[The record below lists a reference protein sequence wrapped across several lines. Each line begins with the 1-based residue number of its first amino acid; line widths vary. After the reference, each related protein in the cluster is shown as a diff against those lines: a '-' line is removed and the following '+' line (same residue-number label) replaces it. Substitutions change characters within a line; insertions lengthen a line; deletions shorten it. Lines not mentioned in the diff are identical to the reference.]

1 LESDWRKVI
10 ARYNHPDLER
20 SVGQLASTLLLYL
33 AAWYSM
39 YRSLELSYALTLA
52 LSVPAGGLLVR
63 LFIIVHDCGHG
74 SFFRSRKACDAV
86 GIVLGLLVCTPYFSW
101 TRKHAAHH
109 TTVGDLDRRGQGDVW
124 TLTVE
129 EYRRSPVWRRLW
141 YRLYRSPFLMFGVG
155 SFLFFLVFQRFAF
168 RFGDRRH
175 VLSVFATDLALAG
188 LAALLGAAIGIRA
201 VILIQLPILFVAAAG
216 GVWLFYVQ
224 HQFAGVSWVRHAQWD
239 YRTVALEG
247 SSFYRLP
254 AVLRWF
260 SGNIGFHHIHHLSPR
275 IPNYKL
281 AACHCENALFRTA
294 TTLRLRDSLASLRLR
309 LWDESAR
316 RLIGF
321 RQVGAVSGR

>member
-1 LESDWRKVI
+1 MESDWRKVI

-52 LSVPAGGLLVR
+52 LSVPAGGLLV
-63 LFIIVHDCGHG
+63 
-74 SFFRSRKACDAV
+74 
-86 GIVLGLLVCTPYFSW
+86 CTPYFSW

-109 TTVGDLDRRGQGDVW
+109 ATVGDLDRRGQGDVW

-188 LAALLGAAIGIRA
+188 LAALLWATIGIRSA
-201 VILIQLPILFVAAAG
+201 LLIQLPILFVAAAG

-281 AACHCENALFRTA
+281 AACHRENALFRSA
-294 TTLRLRDSLASLRLR
+294 TTLRLRDSLASLSLR

-321 RQVGAVSGR
+321 RQVGVAFRGYRVTE